1 MKDFGFY
8 QNWMDRA
15 IALAQQAGVLGEIP
29 VGAVIVNNR
38 DEEIATGVNRK
49 ERDQD
54 PTAHAEVNA
63 IREACRVLNT
73 FHLEGC
79 SIYASC
85 EPCPM
90 CLSAIYWAR
99 IDQVFFAA
107 THEDAADAGFDDSL
121 IYNEIPKPFAERKIQ
136 FTHLSSCET
145 LHPFILWK
153 QESNKVKY

>member
-1 MKDFGFY
+1 MDKHTKFMKEAV
-8 QNWMDRA
+8 Q
-15 IALAQQAGVLGEIP
+15 LASENISKGGGPFA
-29 VGAVIVNNR
+29 AVIVK
-38 DEEIATGVNRK
+38 DEKIISRSGNSVTQTN
-49 ERDQD
+49 D

-99 IDQVFFAA
+99 IDRVFFAA

>member
-1 MKDFGFY
+1 MDKHTKFMKE
-8 QNWMDRA
+8 A
-15 IALAQQAGVLGEIP
+15 VKLASENISKGGGPFA
-29 VGAVIVNNR
+29 AVIVK
-38 DEEIATGVNRK
+38 DEKIISRSGNSVTQTN
-49 ERDQD
+49 D

-99 IDQVFFAA
+99 IDRVFFAA
-107 THEDAADAGFDDSL
+107 TREDAADAGFDDSL

>member
-1 MKDFGFY
+1 MDKHTKFMKEAV
-8 QNWMDRA
+8 Q
-15 IALAQQAGVLGEIP
+15 LASENISKGGGPFA
-29 VGAVIVNNR
+29 AVIVK
-38 DEEIATGVNRK
+38 DEKIISRSGNSVTLTN
-49 ERDQD
+49 D

-99 IDQVFFAA
+99 IDRVFFAA

>member
-1 MKDFGFY
+1 MDKHTKFMKEAV
-8 QNWMDRA
+8 Q
-15 IALAQQAGVLGEIP
+15 LASENIQKGGGPFA
-29 VGAVIVNNR
+29 AVIVK
-38 DEEIATGVNRK
+38 DEKIISRSGNSVTLTN
-49 ERDQD
+49 D

-99 IDQVFFAA
+99 IDRVFFAA